1 LILLEKSVTRMVDD
15 ALHAYVSVIC
25 LTVELERLIV
35 NRAKLMIFSYL
46 FLLACQLQDDEIF
59 SEHIGFDLGVM
70 FVAAGGAVEKL
81 LLFVDD

>member
-1 LILLEKSVTRMVDD
+1 MVDD
-15 ALHAYVSVIC
+15 ALHANVSVIR

-35 NRAKLMIFSYL
+35 GRAKLMICSYL

-59 SEHIGFDLGVM
+59 SEHIGLNLGVM
-70 FVAAGGAVEKL
+70 FIAAGGAVEKL